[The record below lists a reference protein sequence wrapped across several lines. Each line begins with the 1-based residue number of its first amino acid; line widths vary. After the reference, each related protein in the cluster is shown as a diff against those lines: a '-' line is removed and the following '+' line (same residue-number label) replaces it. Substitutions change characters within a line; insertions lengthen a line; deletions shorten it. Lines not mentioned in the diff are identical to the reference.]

1 MPMGIKMELESA
13 KLTPESKWWSDFH
26 NGCAA
31 ALRIS
36 PSSNSVQS
44 SWIQF
49 VKPTELN
56 PEHAGFLFGL
66 GLNGH
71 LKTVDTW
78 YTFSYLFP
86 KHEQT
91 SIAVLLGL
99 AASNVGSSS
108 DYVTRLIAVHTPAL
122 LPVRTV
128 DINVPLL
135 VQAAGLTA
143 LGIVYLGTGN
153 RKMADDML
161 AEVARDD
168 IMLPS
173 QADHR
178 EAYTISAGF
187 AFGMIMVGRG
197 GSNTSPAD
205 ARWLVRLKLLI
216 HGPRSDA
223 ERAELCRNFD
233 LNITAPGASMALAM
247 LYLKSNRADVAD
259 IVSIPTTRD
268 ALNSVSPNL
277 LLLRTIAKCLIMWD
291 SIEPSLEW
299 VNAQYIAMKQ
309 LSTSTPSSEDGTTAN
324 LVDVATYNII
334 AGACFAMALKYAG
347 TASTEAWP
355 VIIYYYDILVRS
367 AYVAGTSHGKLLA
380 YNPPLTHSRQEC
392 GSFRSSAGG
401 TRCD

>member
-1 MPMGIKMELESA
+1 MPMGIKMELEGA

-36 PSSNSVQS
+36 PSSESVQS

-78 YTFSYLFP
+78 DTFSYLSP

-135 VQAAGLTA
+135 VQASGLTA
-143 LGIVYLGTGN
+143 LGMVYLGTGN

-173 QADHR
+173 QAEHR
-178 EAYTISAGF
+178 EAYTVSAGF

-205 ARWLVRLKLLI
+205 ARWLARLKLLI

-223 ERAELCRNFD
+223 ERAKLSRNFD

-291 SIEPSLEW
+291 SIKPSLEW
-299 VNAQYIAMKQ
+299 VNVQYVAMKQ
-309 LSTSTPSSEDGTTAN
+309 LMPSSEDGTTAN

-347 TASTEAWP
+347 TASIEAWP
-355 VIIYYYDILVRS
+355 VIVHYYDILVRS
-367 AYVAGTSHGKLLA
+367 AYAAGTSHDRGFLE
-380 YNPPLTHSRQEC
+380 PTLTHSRQEC
-392 GSFRSSAGG
+392 GPFGSSASSA
-401 TRCD
+401 RCN